1 MTKSESIKNIAIAL
15 CNFQAELPII
25 SLDREVEVTMKSGG
39 KYKFSYATIR
49 HIIDTVKPLLSKH
62 KLSYSQLLEPDGTVI
77 TLLMHESGEFLSSS
91 LLIKGESNAQG
102 IGSAITYAKRYS
114 LSSILGI
121 IADDDDDGNIAE
133 GNKFE
138 TKQEDSR
145 PWMTEKDLTAVL
157 KRIESGQFDAYEKAD
172 KAFRMKKE
180 YRAKL
185 KEALTQPTF

>member
-1 MTKSESIKNIAIAL
+1 MTKSDSIKNIAISL
-15 CNFQAELPII
+15 CNFQSELPII

-49 HIIDTVKPLLSKH
+49 NIVDTIKPLLAKH
-62 KLSYSQLLEPDGTVI
+62 KLSYSQLLEPDGTVV
-77 TLLMHESGEFLSSS
+77 TLLMHESGEFLTSS

-138 TKQEDSR
+138 TKPEDAR
-145 PWMTEKDLTAVL
+145 PWLTDKL
-157 KRIESGQFDAYEKAD
+157 FEQLMIRIKSGEIDAYDKAD
-172 KAFRMKKE
+172 KAFKMKRE

-185 KEALTQPTF
+185 KEQMMQPS

>member
-1 MTKSESIKNIAIAL
+1 MEKSESIKSIATAL
-15 CNFQAELPII
+15 CSFQAELPII

-49 HIIDTVKPLLSKH
+49 HIVETVKPLLAKY
-62 KLSYSQLLEPDGTVI
+62 KLSYTQLLEPDGTVRTI
-77 TLLMHESGEFLSSS
+77 LMHESGEYLISS
-91 LLIKGESNAQG
+91 LLIKGDQTPQG

-145 PWMTEKDLTAVL
+145 PWMSEKDLTAVL
-157 KRIESGQFDAYEKAD
+157 KRIEAGQIDAYDKAD

-185 KEALTQPTF
+185 KESLQQPA

>member
-1 MTKSESIKNIAIAL
+1 MQKSESIKNIATAL
-15 CNFQAELPII
+15 CSFQTELPII

-49 HIIDTVKPLLSKH
+49 HIVDTVKPLLSKH
-62 KLSYSQLLEPDGTVI
+62 KLSYSQCLEPDGTVVTI
-77 TLLMHESGEFLSSS
+77 LMHESGEFLTSS

-138 TKQEDSR
+138 TKQEDVR
-145 PWMTEKDLTAVL
+145 PWMTDKQLTSIL
-157 KRIESGQFDAYEKAD
+157 NRIAAGELDAYDKAD

-185 KEALTQPTF
+185 KEQLMQPS